1 MHMRR
6 TAEDNGLYIGW
17 TTKISLMIRFLSNA
31 WIAWWPSTSTYFL
44 WKWKL
49 TQYGSKRFSKQIV
62 CLFRTPFF
70 KKDQNKGHKI
80 KKVLQDHVFATK
92 GCVSYSLFFMSYIK
106 FHAMHNIKSFGQGS
120 RSKAFARCSPHFT
133 KGFYLPM
140 TGGDRGTGVTQS
152 SASSLALL
160 AISSCCSLRP
170 WSSSSSSSSA
180 TLFSRNFDNAD
191 NSSFKP
197 LVLKWKEGWGRFQI
211 RQYKVYKIIWK
222 GNINS

>member
-1 MHMRR
+1 M
-6 TAEDNGLYIGW
+6 
-17 TTKISLMIRFLSNA
+17 F
-31 WIAWWPSTSTYFL
+31 STF
-44 WKWKL
+44 
-49 TQYGSKRFSKQIV
+49 
-62 CLFRTPFF
+62 
-70 KKDQNKGHKI
+70 HK
-80 KKVLQDHVFATK
+80 
-92 GCVSYSLFFMSYIK
+92 
-106 FHAMHNIKSFGQGS
+106 
-120 RSKAFARCSPHFT
+120 

-140 TGGDRGTGVTQS
+140 TGGKRGTGVTQS

-170 WSSSSSSSSA
+170 WSSSSSSSA

-222 GNINS
+222 GNINAQRKMICIFRQLQGKGMSVVKIITHISKFISTHILKFISIHILSPACFCSSALQP